1 MAQIETLGSKHS
13 SGAHRR
19 HLSPFVRHFLQMFGV
34 MVTGMLVAA
43 TVFLT
48 ILGMTWDEATLKHP
62 QASLL
67 VIAAGMTLPMVAWML
82 RMGMGVRNSTEMAAA
97 MALPVIP
104 FLCLVWF
111 NVAESAQCGVYCLA
125 SLAAMIGLMFFR
137 RPQYSMEMVHG

>member
-1 MAQIETLGSKHS
+1 MAQIGTLGPKHS
-13 SGAHRR
+13 TGARR
-19 HLSPFVRHFLQMFGV
+19 HPSPFVRHFLQMFGV
-34 MVTGMLVAA
+34 MVVGMLAAA

-48 ILGMTWDEATLKHP
+48 IVGMSWDEATLKHP

-82 RMGMGVRNSTEMAAA
+82 HTGMGVRNATEMAAA

-111 NVAESAQCGVYCLA
+111 DVTESGQCGAYCLV
-125 SLAAMIGLMFFR
+125 SLGAMIVLMFSR
-137 RPQYSMEMVHG
+137 RGQYSMEMAHG

>member
-1 MAQIETLGSKHS
+1 MAQIGTLGSKRS
-13 SGAHRR
+13 ASAHRR
-19 HLSPFVRHFLQMFGV
+19 LLSPFVRHLLEMSGV
-34 MVTGMLVAA
+34 MVAGMLVAA
-43 TVFLT
+43 TAFLT
-48 ILGMTWDEATLKHP
+48 ILGMTWDEATLTHP

-111 NVAESAQCGVYCLA
+111 NLTKSAQCGIYCLV
-125 SLAAMIGLMFFR
+125 SLAAMVVLMSYR
-137 RPQYSMEMVHG
+137 RSQYSVEMAHG